1 MRDEI
6 GTWQNKTKQLMLQ
19 VPGLPRKVT
28 VDVTKCHACHTN
40 SGGVHGANWEPSA
53 PSEPAQCTL

>member
-6 GTWQNKTKQLMLQ
+6 GTWQNNTKQLMLQ

-28 VDVTKCHACHTN
+28 VDVTKCHACHAN
-40 SGGVHGANWEPSA
+40 SRGDNGAKRRPKRATRASSV
-53 PSEPAQCTL
+53 P